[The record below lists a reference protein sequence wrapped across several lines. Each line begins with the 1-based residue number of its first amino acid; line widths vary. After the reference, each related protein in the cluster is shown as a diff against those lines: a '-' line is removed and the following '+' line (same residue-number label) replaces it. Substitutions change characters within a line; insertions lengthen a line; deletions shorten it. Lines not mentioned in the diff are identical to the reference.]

1 MPTFQQFRQLFFR
14 VWVRDAAVI
23 NKQKVQNALVA
34 VLLKGSVKLQLLY
47 YINVYAFMA
56 TYVLYLKCTC
66 TFRIFI
72 HSFLYKLQSRVII
85 SDSVSK
91 MHLCSKLSEQKIQC
105 LPIGTSV

>member
-1 MPTFQQFRQLFFR
+1 MLPLQF
-14 VWVRDAAVI
+14 
-23 NKQKVQNALVA
+23 
-34 VLLKGSVKLQLLY
+34 LKGSVKLQLFY
-47 YINVYAFMA
+47 YIKCVCFYGS
-56 TYVLYLKCTC
+56 THVLYLKYTC

-91 MHLCSKLSEQKIQC
+91 LHLGSQLSEQKIQC